1 MAVYYLRPGG
11 TGNGT
16 GPALNQAYG
25 DLQIALGSTGIASG
39 DTLYVAPGDYR
50 VAYSITPNNDYTSY
64 TRIIGD
70 PTGSQFSGIA
80 AGRVLFTQRASN
92 DRSASWLTTNN
103 LLSINKN
110 FLWFEN
116 LALEGYYGS
125 TYSVISIGAGISNIQ
140 FNKCLILH
148 NSSAACIINSG
159 VDKIKNFTFSRCIFD
174 GLGTGSIYQHD
185 SSHSNVSN
193 YVYNLTFDRCINYT
207 LNQSIAI
214 NSGNF
219 GVSTGPT
226 GLYVINSYGF
236 AYNGGA
242 GGRFRG
248 DIYYI
253 NSVNKQLINLNQSSG
268 TMVFSNSVLPS
279 IGSLYGG
286 ATAPIIINTVTS
298 QTTPQNTQIDR
309 VWGLS
314 EQYILSSVNY
324 GAGVGTSG
332 AGISTVDFFGNPW
345 TTGTPYVSPFNNYSN
360 TLIGQYNP
368 TDLNIS
374 YINILAGTTSYSM
387 YVNLGIAGLT
397 STSPNLNCFYVRSKS
412 NPVQIPLVAQTPS
425 GVYTAGGFCGIG
437 DTYGSGLYRLDLPNA
452 ALASGVTST
461 SVYIKGASGS
471 NGAVIHFTFA
481 TVQSQLDPN
490 QTIGTTTV
498 GDALNSANV
507 GGVGR
512 WSISGD
518 LLYLYAADGSLTKKL
533 RVKNLRI
540 DV

>member
-16 GPALNQAYG
+16 GPAINQAYG

-50 VAYSITPNNDYTSY
+50 VAYSITPDNNYTSY

-92 DRSASWLTTNN
+92 DRSISWLTANH
-103 LLSINKN
+103 LLSLNKN

-125 TYSVISIGAGISNIQ
+125 TYSVVSIGAGISNIQ

-159 VDKIKNFTFSRCIFD
+159 VDKTKNFTFSRCIFD
-174 GLGTGSIYQHD
+174 GLGGGNIYQHE
-185 SSHSNVSN
+185 SAHSNVSN

-207 LNQSIAI
+207 LNQSIGI

-226 GLYVINSYGF
+226 GLYIINSCGF
-236 AYNGGA
+236 AYNGGS

-253 NSVNKQLINLNQSSG
+253 NSVCKQPINLNQSSG
-268 TMVFSNSVLPS
+268 TMVFSNSVLNS

-286 ATAPIIINTVTS
+286 ATSPILINTITS
-298 QTTPQNTQIDR
+298 QTTPQNTQIER

-314 EQYILSSVNY
+314 EQYFLSSVNY

-332 AGISTVDFFGNPW
+332 AGISTVDMFGNPW
-345 TTGTPYVSPFNNYSN
+345 TTGTPYISPFNNYSN

-374 YINILAGTTSYSM
+374 YVNILAGTTSYSM

-397 STSPNLNCFYVRSKS
+397 STSPNLTCFYVRSKS
-412 NPVQIPLVAQTPS
+412 NPVQIPLVAQTPT
-425 GVYTAGGFCGIG
+425 GTFAQGGFCGIG
-437 DTYGSGLYRLDLPNA
+437 DTFGSGLYRLDLPNA
-452 ALASGVTST
+452 ALALGATST
-461 SVYIKGASGS
+461 SIYIKGASSS
-471 NGAVIHFTFA
+471 NGAVVHFTFA
-481 TVQSQLDPN
+481 TVQSQLDPT
-490 QTIGTTTV
+490 QTIGATTV
-498 GDALNSANV
+498 GDALNSANA